1 MATGYISK
9 MYDSV
14 NPELVIVSPET
25 GFSHTTSF
33 QSESLSE
40 VMPLEVYFSQ
50 DNTKFW
56 FSECFLYVQCQKCI
70 EVTFNFALE

>member
-14 NPELVIVSPET
+14 NPELIIVSLET
-25 GFSHTTSF
+25 RFSHTISL

-40 VMPLEVYFSQ
+40 VMPFEVHFSQ
-50 DNTKFW
+50 DTIQNFD
-56 FSECFLYVQCQKCI
+56 FQNGFCM
-70 EVTFNFALE
+70 FNVKNALRSPSILH